1 MYRRKVMGV
10 LVVQN
15 KEPQDFS
22 EAAESFLVT
31 LCAQLSGVIAHAH
44 AVGNI
49 DVFASLPG
57 CSLQNLPRCFRCR
70 WYCLRSPIVLYPPA
84 DLAAV
89 PDREAEDISDELQ
102 LLDQAILSVRTEIQ
116 SLDEKCKTH

>member
-15 KEPQDFS
+15 RLPQDFS

-49 DVFASLPG
+49 DVFRKPSNVLPIRPFKAFPVQVG
-57 CSLQNLPRCFRCR
+57 WL
-70 WYCLRSPIVLYPPA
+70 
-84 DLAAV
+84 
-89 PDREAEDISDELQ
+89 
-102 LLDQAILSVRTEIQ
+102 
-116 SLDEKCKTH
+116 

>member
-1 MYRRKVMGV
+1 
-10 LVVQN
+10 
-15 KEPQDFS
+15 
-22 EAAESFLVT
+22 
-31 LCAQLSGVIAHAH
+31 
-44 AVGNI
+44 
-49 DVFASLPG
+49 
-57 CSLQNLPRCFRCR
+57 
-70 WYCLRSPIVLYPPA
+70 VLYPPA

>member
-49 DVFASLPG
+49 DVFRKPNQWFI
-57 CSLQNLPRCFRCR
+57 LQNLPRCLV
-70 WYCLRSPIVLYPPA
+70 LRDCIRSCH
-84 DLAAV
+84 
-89 PDREAEDISDELQ
+89 R
-102 LLDQAILSVRTEIQ
+102 ILSPCRFCCC
-116 SLDEKCKTH
+116 S